1 MQTDIRHTSDKMQN
15 ILQLA
20 LCKCGE
26 VKLFKPFVVMMHSRV
41 SVQCI
46 SSSRPIEITTQ
57 VRTWIFILGLLKRLG
72 HGSLLMSYQHDP
84 L

>member
-15 ILQLA
+15 ILQLT
-20 LCKCGE
+20 LCKCEE
-26 VKLFKPFVVMMHSRV
+26 VKLFKPLVVMMHSRA

-46 SSSRPIEITTQ
+46 FSSRPVEITTQ

-72 HGSLLMSYQHDP
+72 HGSLLVSYQHDP